1 MAATRD
7 SQWWCVVGGCD
18 NGWRLRAR
26 DVGVWVCGCV
36 GVWVCVC
43 GCVGVWVCGFVSMWV
58 YLKKPTHDR
67 VQHGVVWCFSLAIL
81 PVLNHL
87 LGQRERPLLLWWES
101 QACSELM

>member
-1 MAATRD
+1 V
-7 SQWWCVVGGCD
+7 WWAGVTMDGICVQGM
-18 NGWRLRAR
+18 
-26 DVGVWVCGCV
+26 WVCGCV
-36 GVWVCVC
+36 GVWVCEC
-43 GCVGVWVCGFVSMWV
+43 VSMWV

-87 LGQRERPLLLWWES
+87 LGQRERPLLWWWES